1 MLHRYL
7 IPFRLKHSA
16 SLVGEM
22 GAPASSASDP
32 LDSTKS
38 KPDREESE
46 ESEDITISGPAS
58 PQGSP
63 YILPQDV
70 PSMEELS
77 DKALEDF
84 KQLELQAK
92 QLDSGVAMPD
102 PLHYSFSKAAPN
114 YIIAEV

>member
-1 MLHRYL
+1 MLHRYP

-46 ESEDITISGPAS
+46 DIITSGPAS

-63 YILPQDV
+63 YLLPQDV
-70 PSMEELS
+70 PSMEEFS